1 MSCPSLPFL
10 SAVFV
15 PNVLARRTSLSPG
28 CGKHIYVLFWFF
40 PFHFAVI
47 HHSTATKA
55 ENKVPIRL
63 EAMGPFVGKVTPCG
77 HSRELQLQLKKKK
90 ENPPNTKGG
99 PADVLHN
106 TTCSHQRPSL
116 QLSARFNWE
125 NEPSAEQEHD
135 THTTQQ
141 TSKDTCN
148 RYLNYFTSMRS
159 VVGCSGPV
167 ILPMLG
173 EWLNVRVCVTVR
185 VSLCVFLT
193 AKRHRG
199 HWQIAGE
206 CSIAGCCVLLS
217 LGSSV
222 TGQG

>member
-77 HSRELQLQLKKKK
+77 HIRELQLQLKKKK
-90 ENPPNTKGG
+90 THQTHKEGQLTFYTIQLVPTKDLACNYQLVLTERMSPVQNTSMARTPPNKPQRT
-99 PADVLHN
+99 PA
-106 TTCSHQRPSL
+106 TGIWAISQ
-116 QLSARFNWE
+116 AWE
-125 NEPSAEQEHD
+125 
-135 THTTQQ
+135 
-141 TSKDTCN
+141 
-148 RYLNYFTSMRS
+148 
-159 VVGCSGPV
+159 
-167 ILPMLG
+167 
-173 EWLNVRVCVTVR
+173 
-185 VSLCVFLT
+185 VS
-193 AKRHRG
+193 
-199 HWQIAGE
+199 
-206 CSIAGCCVLLS
+206 
-217 LGSSV
+217 
-222 TGQG
+222 